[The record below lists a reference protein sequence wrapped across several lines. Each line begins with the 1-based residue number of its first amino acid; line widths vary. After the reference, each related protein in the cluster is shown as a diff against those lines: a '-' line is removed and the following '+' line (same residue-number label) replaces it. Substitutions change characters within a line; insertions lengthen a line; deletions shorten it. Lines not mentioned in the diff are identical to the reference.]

1 MSFTPRR
8 AEALQGALVEVS
20 VSCPTVTAP
29 DVHVLTRRPR
39 VLLDDKELSGR
50 CGGGGYE
57 AYGID
62 TEEGAIVVVRPDG
75 YVGMVAPFEHLEDI
89 TGYFASF
96 MREEQST

>member
-1 MSFTPRR
+1 M
-8 AEALQGALVEVS
+8 S

-62 TEEGAIVVVRPDG
+62 TEEGAIVVVRPAG
-75 YVGMVAPFEHLEDI
+75 YVGIVAPFEKLGDVEA
-89 TGYFASF
+89 YSAAF
-96 MREEQST
+96 MVKG